1 MAGAGAGSFMQ
12 GMATGMGLGM
22 QYRNQQK
29 EEQQQPKKV
38 DQASVQPDVQEQA
51 SALQNLNRVISDQG
65 KVSEY
70 VASEEAKRDQQ
81 TRELREMQERFDSQG
96 QNTRMNNGAGGGQ
109 AGGSGAGS
117 FMSSF
122 AGSVDPSKLQSM
134 FGGGGSTAA
143 GGASAAGGSGGA
155 AGGAGGAGGGGF
167 GLSSIFGG
175 GGSAAGA
182 GGAGAA
188 GGSSA
193 AGGAAS
199 SGAGG
204 LASAGPWAALAA
216 VILANESNAR
226 DNDYR
231 NKDDK
236 KYAQDL
242 LGGAVLE
249 QDLNQRWLPKIYGKD
264 LKNDKFGLGHDQKA
278 VGEFGSGDFS
288 NGFKALEDGT
298 LGKLVKGIK
307 KIF

>member
-1 MAGAGAGSFMQ
+1 MQ

-22 QYRNQQK
+22 QYRNQKK
-29 EEQQQPKKV
+29 EEQQQEEQQQKKI
-38 DQASVQPDVQEQA
+38 DQASAQPDIQQQA
-51 SALQNLNRVISDQG
+51 STLENLNRVISDQG
-65 KVSEY
+65 KVTEY

-81 TRELREMQERFDSQG
+81 IKDLREMQERFDAQG
-96 QNTRMNNGAGGGQ
+96 QGNRMSNGAGGGQ

-117 FMSSF
+117 FMTSF
-122 AGSVDPSKLQSM
+122 AGNVDPSKLQSM

-175 GGSAAGA
+175 GSAAG

>member
-1 MAGAGAGSFMQ
+1 MAGAGSFMQ
-12 GMATGMGLGM
+12 GMANGMGLGM
-22 QYRNQQK
+22 QYRRQQE
-29 EEQQQPKKV
+29 EEQQDKKI
-38 DQASVQPDVQEQA
+38 DQASAQPDIQQQA
-51 SALQNLNRVISDQG
+51 STLENMNRVISDQG
-65 KVSEY
+65 KVTEY

-81 TRELREMQERFDSQG
+81 IKDLREMQERFDSQG
-96 QNTRMNNGAGGGQ
+96 QNTGMNNGAGGGQ

-117 FMSSF
+117 FMTSF
-122 AGSVDPSKLQSM
+122 AGNVDPSKLKGM
-134 FGGGGSTAA
+134 FGGGGSAA
-143 GGASAAGGSGGA
+143 GTGGASAAGGGGGA

-175 GGSAAGA
+175 GSAAG

>member
-1 MAGAGAGSFMQ
+1 MAGAGSFMQ
-12 GMATGMGLGM
+12 GMANGMGLGM
-22 QYRNQQK
+22 QYRRQQE
-29 EEQQQPKKV
+29 EEQQQKKI
-38 DQASVQPDVQEQA
+38 DQASAQPDIQQQA
-51 SALQNLNRVISDQG
+51 STLENLNRVISDQG
-65 KVSEY
+65 KVTEY

-117 FMSSF
+117 FMTSF
-122 AGSVDPSKLQSM
+122 AGNVDPSKLQSM
-134 FGGGGSTAA
+134 FGGGGSAA
-143 GGASAAGGSGGA
+143 GTGGASAAGGSGGA
-155 AGGAGGAGGGGF
+155 AGGAGGGGGGF

-175 GGSAAGA
+175 GSAAG

-264 LKNDKFGLGHDQKA
+264 LKNDKLGLGHDQKA
-278 VGEFGSGDFS
+278 IGEFGSGDFS

-298 LGKLVKGIK
+298 LGKIAKGIK
-307 KIF
+307 KLF

>member
-1 MAGAGAGSFMQ
+1 MQ
-12 GMATGMGLGM
+12 GMANGMGLGM
-22 QYRNQQK
+22 QYRRQQE
-29 EEQQQPKKV
+29 EEQQQKKI
-38 DQASVQPDVQEQA
+38 DQASAQPDIQQQA
-51 SALQNLNRVISDQG
+51 STLENMNRVISDQG
-65 KVSEY
+65 KVTEY

-122 AGSVDPSKLQSM
+122 AGSVDPSKLQGM

-143 GGASAAGGSGGA
+143 GGASAAGGSG
-155 AGGAGGAGGGGF
+155 GGAGGAGGGGF

-204 LASAGPWAALAA
+204 LASAGPWAARPSCAGCISRAGGDDSVA
-216 VILANESNAR
+216 VPDAGRRTHHRRRGGEPRRPVSRHPGGRARADHPRRAR
-226 DNDYR
+226 D
-231 NKDDK
+231 
-236 KYAQDL
+236 
-242 LGGAVLE
+242 GARRRQIRRLRQARLSVRQASARRRRSL
-249 QDLNQRWLPKIYGKD
+249 R
-264 LKNDKFGLGHDQKA
+264 
-278 VGEFGSGDFS
+278 S
-288 NGFKALEDGT
+288 
-298 LGKLVKGIK
+298 
-307 KIF
+307 

>member
-1 MAGAGAGSFMQ
+1 MQ
-12 GMATGMGLGM
+12 GMANGMGLGM
-22 QYRNQQK
+22 QYRRQQE
-29 EEQQQPKKV
+29 EEQQDKKI
-38 DQASVQPDVQEQA
+38 DQASAQPDIQQQA
-51 SALQNLNRVISDQG
+51 STLENMNRVISDQG
-65 KVSEY
+65 KVTEY

-81 TRELREMQERFDSQG
+81 IKDLREMQERFDSQG
-96 QNTRMNNGAGGGQ
+96 QNTGMNNGAGGGQ

-117 FMSSF
+117 FMTSF
-122 AGSVDPSKLQSM
+122 AGNVDPSKLKGM
-134 FGGGGSTAA
+134 FGGGGSAA
-143 GGASAAGGSGGA
+143 GTGGASAAGGGGGA

-175 GGSAAGA
+175 GSAAG

>member
-1 MAGAGAGSFMQ
+1 MAGAGSFMQ

-65 KVSEY
+65 KVTEY

-122 AGSVDPSKLQSM
+122 AGSVDPSKLQGM

-143 GGASAAGGSGGA
+143 GGASAAGGGGGA
-155 AGGAGGAGGGGF
+155 AGGAGGGGGGF

-175 GGSAAGA
+175 GSAAG

>member
-1 MAGAGAGSFMQ
+1 MAGAGSFMQ
-12 GMATGMGLGM
+12 GMANGMGLGM
-22 QYRNQQK
+22 QYRRQQE
-29 EEQQQPKKV
+29 EEQQEKKI
-38 DQASVQPDVQEQA
+38 DQASAQPDIQQQA
-51 SALQNLNRVISDQG
+51 STLENLNRVISDQG
-65 KVSEY
+65 KVTEY

-117 FMSSF
+117 FMTSF
-122 AGSVDPSKLQSM
+122 AGNVDPSKLQGM

>member
-1 MAGAGAGSFMQ
+1 MAGAGSFMQ
-12 GMATGMGLGM
+12 GMANGMGLGM
-22 QYRNQQK
+22 QYRRQQE
-29 EEQQQPKKV
+29 EEQQDKKI
-38 DQASVQPDVQEQA
+38 DQASAQPDIQQQA
-51 SALQNLNRVISDQG
+51 STLENLNRVISDQG
-65 KVSEY
+65 KVTEY

-81 TRELREMQERFDSQG
+81 IKDLREMQERFDSQG
-96 QNTRMNNGAGGGQ
+96 QNTGMNNGAGGGQ

-117 FMSSF
+117 FMTSF
-122 AGSVDPSKLQSM
+122 AGNVDPSKLKGM
-134 FGGGGSTAA
+134 FGGGGSAA
-143 GGASAAGGSGGA
+143 GTGGASAAGGGGGA
-155 AGGAGGAGGGGF
+155 AGGAGGGGGGF

-175 GGSAAGA
+175 GSAAG
-182 GGAGAA
+182 GGAA

-264 LKNDKFGLGHDQKA
+264 LKNDKLGLGHDQKA
-278 VGEFGSGDFS
+278 IGEFGSGDFS

-298 LGKLVKGIK
+298 LGKIAKGIK
-307 KIF
+307 KLF

>member
-1 MAGAGAGSFMQ
+1 MAGAGSFMQ
-12 GMATGMGLGM
+12 GMANGMGLGM
-22 QYRNQQK
+22 QYRRQQE
-29 EEQQQPKKV
+29 EEQQDKKI
-38 DQASVQPDVQEQA
+38 DQASAQPDIQQQA
-51 SALQNLNRVISDQG
+51 STLENMNRVISDQG
-65 KVSEY
+65 KVTEY

-81 TRELREMQERFDSQG
+81 IKDLREMQERFDSQG
-96 QNTRMNNGAGGGQ
+96 QNTGMNNGAGGGQ

-117 FMSSF
+117 FMTSF
-122 AGSVDPSKLQSM
+122 AGNVDPSKLKGM
-134 FGGGGSTAA
+134 
-143 GGASAAGGSGGA
+143 
-155 AGGAGGAGGGGF
+155 
-167 GLSSIFGG
+167 FGG
-175 GGSAAGA
+175 GGSAAGT
-182 GGAGAA
+182 GGASAAVGGGGAA

-264 LKNDKFGLGHDQKA
+264 LKNDKLGLGHDQKA
-278 VGEFGSGDFS
+278 IGEFGSGDFS

-298 LGKLVKGIK
+298 LGKIAKGIK
-307 KIF
+307 KLF

>member
-1 MAGAGAGSFMQ
+1 MQ
-12 GMATGMGLGM
+12 GMANGMGLGM
-22 QYRNQQK
+22 QYRRQQE
-29 EEQQQPKKV
+29 EEQQEKKI
-38 DQASVQPDVQEQA
+38 DQASAQPDIQQQA
-51 SALQNLNRVISDQG
+51 STLENLNRVISDQG
-65 KVSEY
+65 KVTEY

-81 TRELREMQERFDSQG
+81 IKDLREMQERFDSQG
-96 QNTRMNNGAGGGQ
+96 QNTGMNNGAGGGQ

-117 FMSSF
+117 FMTSF
-122 AGSVDPSKLQSM
+122 AGNVDPSKLKGM
-134 FGGGGSTAA
+134 FGGGGSAA
-143 GGASAAGGSGGA
+143 GTGGASAAGGSGGA
-155 AGGAGGAGGGGF
+155 AGGAGGGGGGF

-175 GGSAAGA
+175 GSAAG

-264 LKNDKFGLGHDQKA
+264 LKNDKLGLGHDQKA
-278 VGEFGSGDFS
+278 IGEFGSGDFS

-298 LGKLVKGIK
+298 LGKIAKGIK
-307 KIF
+307 KLF

>member
-1 MAGAGAGSFMQ
+1 MAGAGSFMQ
-12 GMATGMGLGM
+12 GMANGMGLGM
-22 QYRNQQK
+22 QYRRQQE
-29 EEQQQPKKV
+29 EEQQQKKI
-38 DQASVQPDVQEQA
+38 DQASAQPDIQQQA
-51 SALQNLNRVISDQG
+51 STLENLNRVISDQG
-65 KVSEY
+65 KVTEY

-122 AGSVDPSKLQSM
+122 AGSVDPSKLQGM

-155 AGGAGGAGGGGF
+155 AGGAGGGGGGF

-175 GGSAAGA
+175 GS
-182 GGAGAA
+182 AA

-264 LKNDKFGLGHDQKA
+264 LKNDKLGLGHDQKA
-278 VGEFGSGDFS
+278 IGEFGSGDFS

-298 LGKLVKGIK
+298 LGKIAKGIK
-307 KIF
+307 KLF

>member
-1 MAGAGAGSFMQ
+1 MAGAGSFMQ
-12 GMATGMGLGM
+12 GMANGMGLGM
-22 QYRNQQK
+22 QYRRQQE
-29 EEQQQPKKV
+29 EEQQDKKI
-38 DQASVQPDVQEQA
+38 DQASAQPDIQQQA
-51 SALQNLNRVISDQG
+51 STLENMNRVISDQG

-81 TRELREMQERFDSQG
+81 IKDLREMQERFDSQG
-96 QNTRMNNGAGGGQ
+96 QNTGMNNGAGGGQ

-117 FMSSF
+117 FMTSF
-122 AGSVDPSKLQSM
+122 AGNVDPSKLQGM

-143 GGASAAGGSGGA
+143 GGTSAAGGSGGA
-155 AGGAGGAGGGGF
+155 AGSAGGAGGGGF

-175 GGSAAGA
+175 GSAAG

-193 AGGAAS
+193 AGGGASAA
-199 SGAGG
+199 
-204 LASAGPWAALAA
+204 ASAGPWAALAA

-226 DNDYR
+226 DNGYR

>member
-1 MAGAGAGSFMQ
+1 MQ

-29 EEQQQPKKV
+29 EEQEQPKKI
-38 DQASVQPDVQEQA
+38 DQASAQPDIQQQA
-51 SALQNLNRVISDQG
+51 STLENLNRVISDQG
-65 KVSEY
+65 KVTEY

-117 FMSSF
+117 FMTSF
-122 AGSVDPSKLQSM
+122 AGNVDPSKLQGM

-143 GGASAAGGSGGA
+143 GGASAAGGGGGA
-155 AGGAGGAGGGGF
+155 AGGAGGGGGF

-175 GGSAAGA
+175 GSAAG

-264 LKNDKFGLGHDQKA
+264 LKNDKLGLGHDQKA
-278 VGEFGSGDFS
+278 IGEFGSGDFS

>member
-1 MAGAGAGSFMQ
+1 MAGAGSFMQ
-12 GMATGMGLGM
+12 GMANGMGLGM
-22 QYRNQQK
+22 QYRRQQE
-29 EEQQQPKKV
+29 EEQQQKKI
-38 DQASVQPDVQEQA
+38 DQASAQPDIQQQA
-51 SALQNLNRVISDQG
+51 STLENLNRVISDQG
-65 KVSEY
+65 KVTEY

-96 QNTRMNNGAGGGQ
+96 QNTRMNNGAGSGGQ

-134 FGGGGSTAA
+134 FGGGGSAA
-143 GGASAAGGSGGA
+143 GTGGASAAGGGGGA

-175 GGSAAGA
+175 GSAAG

-216 VILANESNAR
+216 VIIANESNAR

-264 LKNDKFGLGHDQKA
+264 LKNDKLGLGHDQKA
-278 VGEFGSGDFS
+278 IGEFGSGDFS

-298 LGKLVKGIK
+298 LGKIAKGIK
-307 KIF
+307 KLF

>member
-1 MAGAGAGSFMQ
+1 MAGAGSFMQ
-12 GMATGMGLGM
+12 GMADGMGLGM
-22 QYRNQQK
+22 QYRRQQQ
-29 EEQQQPKKV
+29 EEQQDKKI
-38 DQASVQPDVQEQA
+38 DQASAQPDIQQQA
-51 SALQNLNRVISDQG
+51 STLESLNRVISDQG

-117 FMSSF
+117 FMTSF
-122 AGSVDPSKLQSM
+122 AGNVDPSKLQGM

-155 AGGAGGAGGGGF
+155 AGGAGGGGGGF

-175 GGSAAGA
+175 GSAAG

-264 LKNDKFGLGHDQKA
+264 LKNDKLGLGHDQKA
-278 VGEFGSGDFS
+278 IGEFGSGDFS

-298 LGKLVKGIK
+298 LGKIAKGIK
-307 KIF
+307 KLF

>member
-1 MAGAGAGSFMQ
+1 MQ
-12 GMATGMGLGM
+12 GMADGMGLGM
-22 QYRNQQK
+22 QYRRQQK
-29 EEQQQPKKV
+29 EEQQQEEQQQKKIN
-38 DQASVQPDVQEQA
+38 QA
-51 SALQNLNRVISDQG
+51 SAQPDIQQQASTLENMNRVISDQG
-65 KVSEY
+65 KVTEY

-81 TRELREMQERFDSQG
+81 IKDLREMQERFDSQG
-96 QNTRMNNGAGGGQ
+96 QNTGMNNGAGGGQ

-117 FMSSF
+117 FMTSF
-122 AGSVDPSKLQSM
+122 AGNVDPSKLKGM

-143 GGASAAGGSGGA
+143 GGASAAGGGGGA

-193 AGGAAS
+193 AGGAASSGAAS

>member
-1 MAGAGAGSFMQ
+1 MAGSGAGSFMQ

-22 QYRNQQK
+22 QYRKQQEDGQQK
-29 EEQQQPKKV
+29 AQI

-51 SALQNLNRVISDQG
+51 NALQNLNRVIAEQG

-70 VASEEAKRDQQ
+70 VASEQAKRDQQ
-81 TRELREMQERFDSQG
+81 TRELRDMQERYDSQG
-96 QNTRMNNGAGGGQ
+96 QNTRMNNGAGGQ

-122 AGSVDPSKLQSM
+122 AGSVDPSKLGSM
-134 FGGGGSTAA
+134 FGGGSSAA
-143 GGASAAGGSGGA
+143 GASGGGSAAGGGAA
-155 AGGAGGAGGGGF
+155 AGGGGGGF
-167 GLSSIFGG
+167 GLSSLFG
-175 GGSAAGA
+175 GGSAAG
-182 GGAGAA
+182 GGAAASGGGAA
-188 GGSSA
+188 AASGGSA
-193 AGGAAS
+193 AGGGAAS
-199 SGAGG
+199 GM
-204 LASAGPWAALAA
+204 ASMGPWAALAA

-231 NKDDK
+231 SKDDGQ
-236 KYAQDL
+236 YAQDL

-249 QDLNQRWLPKIYGKD
+249 QDLNQRYLPKIYGKD
-264 LKNDKFGLGHDQKA
+264 LKNDKFGFGHDQKA

>member
-1 MAGAGAGSFMQ
+1 MAGAGSFMQ
-12 GMATGMGLGM
+12 GMANGMGLGM
-22 QYRNQQK
+22 QYRRQQE
-29 EEQQQPKKV
+29 EEQQDKKI
-38 DQASVQPDVQEQA
+38 DQASAQPDIQQQA
-51 SALQNLNRVISDQG
+51 STLENLNRVISDQG
-65 KVSEY
+65 KVTEY

-96 QNTRMNNGAGGGQ
+96 QNTGMNNGAGGGQ

-117 FMSSF
+117 FMTSF
-122 AGSVDPSKLQSM
+122 AGNVDPSKLQGM

-143 GGASAAGGSGGA
+143 GGASAAGGGGGA
-155 AGGAGGAGGGGF
+155 AGGAGGGGGGF

-175 GGSAAGA
+175 GSAAG

>member
-1 MAGAGAGSFMQ
+1 MAGAGSFMQ
-12 GMATGMGLGM
+12 GMANGMGLGM
-22 QYRNQQK
+22 QYRRQQE
-29 EEQQQPKKV
+29 EEQQQKKI
-38 DQASVQPDVQEQA
+38 DQASAQPDIQQQA
-51 SALQNLNRVISDQG
+51 STLENMNRVISDQG
-65 KVSEY
+65 KVTEY

-81 TRELREMQERFDSQG
+81 IKDLREMQERFDSQG
-96 QNTRMNNGAGGGQ
+96 QNTGMNNGAGGGQ

-117 FMSSF
+117 FMTSF
-122 AGSVDPSKLQSM
+122 AGNVDPSKLKGM

-155 AGGAGGAGGGGF
+155 AGGAGGGGGGF

-175 GGSAAGA
+175 GSAAG

-264 LKNDKFGLGHDQKA
+264 LKNDKLGLGHDQKA
-278 VGEFGSGDFS
+278 IGEFGSGDFS

-298 LGKLVKGIK
+298 LGKIAKGIK
-307 KIF
+307 KLF

>member
-1 MAGAGAGSFMQ
+1 MAGAGSFMQ
-12 GMATGMGLGM
+12 GMANGMGLGM
-22 QYRNQQK
+22 QYRRQQE
-29 EEQQQPKKV
+29 EEQQEKKI
-38 DQASVQPDVQEQA
+38 DQASAQPDIQQQA
-51 SALQNLNRVISDQG
+51 STLENLNRVISDQG
-65 KVSEY
+65 KVTEY

-122 AGSVDPSKLQSM
+122 AGSVDPSKLQGM

-175 GGSAAGA
+175 GSAAG

-264 LKNDKFGLGHDQKA
+264 LKNDKLGLGHDQKA
-278 VGEFGSGDFS
+278 IGEFGSGDFS

-298 LGKLVKGIK
+298 LGKIAKGIK
-307 KIF
+307 KLF

>member
-1 MAGAGAGSFMQ
+1 MQ

-65 KVSEY
+65 KVTEY

-81 TRELREMQERFDSQG
+81 IKDLREMQERFDAQG
-96 QNTRMNNGAGGGQ
+96 QGNRMDNGAGGGQ

-117 FMSSF
+117 FMTNF
-122 AGSVDPSKLQSM
+122 AGNVDPSKLQSM
-134 FGGGGSTAA
+134 FGGGGSSAA

-278 VGEFGSGDFS
+278 IGEFGSGDFS

>member
-1 MAGAGAGSFMQ
+1 MAGAGSFMQ
-12 GMATGMGLGM
+12 GMANGMGLGM
-22 QYRNQQK
+22 QYRRQQE
-29 EEQQQPKKV
+29 EEQQQKKI
-38 DQASVQPDVQEQA
+38 DQASAQPDIQQQA
-51 SALQNLNRVISDQG
+51 STLENLNRVISDQG
-65 KVSEY
+65 KVTEY

-81 TRELREMQERFDSQG
+81 IKDLREMQERFDSQG
-96 QNTRMNNGAGGGQ
+96 QNTGMNNGAGGGQ

-117 FMSSF
+117 FMTSF
-122 AGSVDPSKLQSM
+122 AGNVDPSKLQSM
-134 FGGGGSTAA
+134 FGGGGSAA
-143 GGASAAGGSGGA
+143 GTGGASAAGGSGGA
-155 AGGAGGAGGGGF
+155 AGSAGGAGGGGF

-175 GGSAAGA
+175 GSAAG

>member
-1 MAGAGAGSFMQ
+1 MQ
-12 GMATGMGLGM
+12 GMANGMGLGM
-22 QYRNQQK
+22 QYRRQQE
-29 EEQQQPKKV
+29 EEQQQKKI
-38 DQASVQPDVQEQA
+38 DQASAQPDIQQQA
-51 SALQNLNRVISDQG
+51 STLENLNRVISDQG
-65 KVSEY
+65 KVTEY

-81 TRELREMQERFDSQG
+81 IKDLREMQERFDSQG
-96 QNTRMNNGAGGGQ
+96 QNTGMNNGAGGGQ

-117 FMSSF
+117 FMTSF
-122 AGSVDPSKLQSM
+122 AGNVDPSKLQSM

-143 GGASAAGGSGGA
+143 GGASAAGGGGGA
-155 AGGAGGAGGGGF
+155 AGGAGGGGGGF

-175 GGSAAGA
+175 GSAAG

>member
-1 MAGAGAGSFMQ
+1 MQ
-12 GMATGMGLGM
+12 GMADGMGLGM
-22 QYRNQQK
+22 QYRRQQK
-29 EEQQQPKKV
+29 EEQQQEEQQQKKI
-38 DQASVQPDVQEQA
+38 DQASAQPDIQQQA
-51 SALQNLNRVISDQG
+51 STLENLNRVISDQG
-65 KVSEY
+65 KVTEY

-81 TRELREMQERFDSQG
+81 IKDLREMQERFDAQG
-96 QNTRMNNGAGGGQ
+96 QGNRMSNGAGGGQ

-117 FMSSF
+117 FMTSF
-122 AGSVDPSKLQSM
+122 AGNVDPSKLQGM

-155 AGGAGGAGGGGF
+155 AGSAGGAGGGGF

-175 GGSAAGA
+175 GSA

-193 AGGAAS
+193 AGGGASAA
-199 SGAGG
+199 
-204 LASAGPWAALAA
+204 ASAGPWAALAA

-226 DNDYR
+226 DNGYR
-231 NKDDK
+231 DKDDK

-298 LGKLVKGIK
+298 LGKIAKGIK
-307 KIF
+307 KLF

>member
-1 MAGAGAGSFMQ
+1 MAGAGSFMQ
-12 GMATGMGLGM
+12 GMANGMGLGM
-22 QYRNQQK
+22 QYRRQQE
-29 EEQQQPKKV
+29 EEQQQKKI
-38 DQASVQPDVQEQA
+38 DQASAQPDIQQQA
-51 SALQNLNRVISDQG
+51 STLENLNRVISDQG
-65 KVSEY
+65 KVTEY

-122 AGSVDPSKLQSM
+122 AGSVDPSKLQGM

-155 AGGAGGAGGGGF
+155 AGGAGGAG
-167 GLSSIFGG
+167 
-175 GGSAAGA
+175 

-264 LKNDKFGLGHDQKA
+264 LKNDKLGLGHDQKA
-278 VGEFGSGDFS
+278 IGEFGSGDFS

-298 LGKLVKGIK
+298 LGKIAKGIK
-307 KIF
+307 KLF

>member
-1 MAGAGAGSFMQ
+1 MQ
-12 GMATGMGLGM
+12 GMANGMGLGM

-29 EEQQQPKKV
+29 EEQEQPKKV

-65 KVSEY
+65 KVTEY

-122 AGSVDPSKLQSM
+122 AGSVDPSKLQGM

-143 GGASAAGGSGGA
+143 GGASAAGGGGGA
-155 AGGAGGAGGGGF
+155 AGGAGGGGGGF

-175 GGSAAGA
+175 GSAAG

>member
-1 MAGAGAGSFMQ
+1 MAGAGSFMQ
-12 GMATGMGLGM
+12 GMANGMGLGM
-22 QYRNQQK
+22 QYRRQQE
-29 EEQQQPKKV
+29 EEQQEKKI
-38 DQASVQPDVQEQA
+38 DQASAQPDIQQQA
-51 SALQNLNRVISDQG
+51 STLENLNRVISDQG
-65 KVSEY
+65 KVTEY

-122 AGSVDPSKLQSM
+122 AGSVDPSKLQGM

-143 GGASAAGGSGGA
+143 GGASAAGGGGGA
-155 AGGAGGAGGGGF
+155 AGGAGGGGGGF

-175 GGSAAGA
+175 GSAAG

>member
-1 MAGAGAGSFMQ
+1 MQ
-12 GMATGMGLGM
+12 GMANGMGLGM
-22 QYRNQQK
+22 QYRRQQE
-29 EEQQQPKKV
+29 EEQQQKKI
-38 DQASVQPDVQEQA
+38 DQASAQPDIQQQA
-51 SALQNLNRVISDQG
+51 STLENLNRVISDQG
-65 KVSEY
+65 KVTEY

-96 QNTRMNNGAGGGQ
+96 QNTGMNNGAGGGQ

-117 FMSSF
+117 FMTSF
-122 AGSVDPSKLQSM
+122 AGNVDPSKLQGM

-175 GGSAAGA
+175 GSAAG

-264 LKNDKFGLGHDQKA
+264 LKNDKLGLGHDQKA
-278 VGEFGSGDFS
+278 IGEFGSGDFS

-298 LGKLVKGIK
+298 LGKIAKGIK
-307 KIF
+307 KLF

>member
-1 MAGAGAGSFMQ
+1 MAGAGSFMQ
-12 GMATGMGLGM
+12 GMANGMGLGM
-22 QYRNQQK
+22 QYRRQQE
-29 EEQQQPKKV
+29 EEQQEKKIDQSSAQP
-38 DQASVQPDVQEQA
+38 DIQQQASTLE
-51 SALQNLNRVISDQG
+51 NLNRVISDQG
-65 KVSEY
+65 KVTEY

-81 TRELREMQERFDSQG
+81 IKDLREMQERFDSQG
-96 QNTRMNNGAGGGQ
+96 QNTGMNNGAGGGQ

-117 FMSSF
+117 FMTSF
-122 AGSVDPSKLQSM
+122 AGNVDPSKLKGM
-134 FGGGGSTAA
+134 
-143 GGASAAGGSGGA
+143 
-155 AGGAGGAGGGGF
+155 
-167 GLSSIFGG
+167 FGG
-175 GGSAAGA
+175 GGSAAGT
-182 GGAGAA
+182 GGA
-188 GGSSA
+188 SA

-264 LKNDKFGLGHDQKA
+264 LKNDKLGLGHDQKA
-278 VGEFGSGDFS
+278 IGEFGSGDFS

-298 LGKLVKGIK
+298 LGKIAKGIK

>member
-1 MAGAGAGSFMQ
+1 MAGAGSFMQ
-12 GMATGMGLGM
+12 GMANGMGLGM
-22 QYRNQQK
+22 QYRRQQE
-29 EEQQQPKKV
+29 EEQQDKKI
-38 DQASVQPDVQEQA
+38 DQASAQPDIQQQA
-51 SALQNLNRVISDQG
+51 STLENLNRVISDQG
-65 KVSEY
+65 KVTEY

-122 AGSVDPSKLQSM
+122 AGSVDPSKLQGV

-175 GGSAAGA
+175 GSAAG

-216 VILANESNAR
+216 VIIANESNAR

-264 LKNDKFGLGHDQKA
+264 LKNDKLGLGHDQKA
-278 VGEFGSGDFS
+278 IGEFGSGDFS

-298 LGKLVKGIK
+298 LGKIAKGIK
-307 KIF
+307 KLF

>member
-1 MAGAGAGSFMQ
+1 MAGAGSFMQ
-12 GMATGMGLGM
+12 GMANGMGLGM
-22 QYRNQQK
+22 QYRRQQE
-29 EEQQQPKKV
+29 EEQQEKKI
-38 DQASVQPDVQEQA
+38 DQASAQPDIQQQA
-51 SALQNLNRVISDQG
+51 STLENLNRVISDQG
-65 KVSEY
+65 KVTEY

-117 FMSSF
+117 FMTSF
-122 AGSVDPSKLQSM
+122 AGNVDPSKLKGM
-134 FGGGGSTAA
+134 FGGGGSAA
-143 GGASAAGGSGGA
+143 GTGGASAAGGGGGA
-155 AGGAGGAGGGGF
+155 AGGAGGGGGF

-175 GGSAAGA
+175 GSAAG

-264 LKNDKFGLGHDQKA
+264 LKNDKLGLGHDQKA
-278 VGEFGSGDFS
+278 IGEFGSGDFS

-298 LGKLVKGIK
+298 LGKIAKGIK

>member
-1 MAGAGAGSFMQ
+1 MQ
-12 GMATGMGLGM
+12 GMANGMGLGM
-22 QYRNQQK
+22 QYRRQQE
-29 EEQQQPKKV
+29 EEQQEKKI
-38 DQASVQPDVQEQA
+38 DQASAQPDIQQQA
-51 SALQNLNRVISDQG
+51 STLENLNRVISDQG
-65 KVSEY
+65 KVTEY

-122 AGSVDPSKLQSM
+122 AGSVDPSKLQGM

-143 GGASAAGGSGGA
+143 GGASAAGGGGGA
-155 AGGAGGAGGGGF
+155 AGGAGGGGGGF

-175 GGSAAGA
+175 GSAAG

>member
-1 MAGAGAGSFMQ
+1 MAGAGSFMQ
-12 GMATGMGLGM
+12 GMANGMGLGM
-22 QYRNQQK
+22 QYRRQQE
-29 EEQQQPKKV
+29 EEQQQKKI
-38 DQASVQPDVQEQA
+38 DQASAQPDIQQQA
-51 SALQNLNRVISDQG
+51 STLENLNRVISDQG
-65 KVSEY
+65 KVTEY

-96 QNTRMNNGAGGGQ
+96 QNTRMNNVAGGGQ

-117 FMSSF
+117 FMTSF
-122 AGSVDPSKLQSM
+122 AGNVDPSKLQSM
-134 FGGGGSTAA
+134 FGGGGSAA
-143 GGASAAGGSGGA
+143 GTGGASAAGGSGGA
-155 AGGAGGAGGGGF
+155 AGGAGGGGGGF

-175 GGSAAGA
+175 GSAAG

-204 LASAGPWAALAA
+204 LASAGLWAALAA

-264 LKNDKFGLGHDQKA
+264 LKNDKLGLGHDQKA
-278 VGEFGSGDFS
+278 IGEFGSGDFS

-298 LGKLVKGIK
+298 LGKIAKGIK
-307 KIF
+307 KLF

>member
-1 MAGAGAGSFMQ
+1 MAGAGSFMQ
-12 GMATGMGLGM
+12 GMANGMGLGM
-22 QYRNQQK
+22 QYRRQQE
-29 EEQQQPKKV
+29 EEQQDKKI
-38 DQASVQPDVQEQA
+38 DQASAQPDIQQQA
-51 SALQNLNRVISDQG
+51 STLENMNRVISDQG
-65 KVSEY
+65 KVTEY

-81 TRELREMQERFDSQG
+81 IKDLREMQERFDSQG
-96 QNTRMNNGAGGGQ
+96 QNTGMNNGAGGGQ

-122 AGSVDPSKLQSM
+122 AGNVDPSKLQGM

-143 GGASAAGGSGGA
+143 GGASAAGG
-155 AGGAGGAGGGGF
+155 AGGGGGF

-175 GGSAAGA
+175 GSAAG

-264 LKNDKFGLGHDQKA
+264 LKNDKLGLGHDQKA

>member
-1 MAGAGAGSFMQ
+1 MAGAGSFMQ
-12 GMATGMGLGM
+12 GMANGMGLGM
-22 QYRNQQK
+22 QYRRQQE
-29 EEQQQPKKV
+29 EEQQQKKI
-38 DQASVQPDVQEQA
+38 DQASAQPDIQQQA
-51 SALQNLNRVISDQG
+51 STLENLNRVISDQG
-65 KVSEY
+65 KVTEY

-117 FMSSF
+117 FMTSF
-122 AGSVDPSKLQSM
+122 AGNVDPSKLQGM

-175 GGSAAGA
+175 GSA

-231 NKDDK
+231 DKDDK

-278 VGEFGSGDFS
+278 IGEFGSGDFS

-298 LGKLVKGIK
+298 LGKIAKGIK
-307 KIF
+307 KLF